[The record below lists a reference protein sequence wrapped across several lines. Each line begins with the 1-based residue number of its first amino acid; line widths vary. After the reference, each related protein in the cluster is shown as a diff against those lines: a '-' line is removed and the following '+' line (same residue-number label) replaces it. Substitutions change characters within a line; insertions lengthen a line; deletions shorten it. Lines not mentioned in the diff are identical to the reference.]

1 MTTIARSGST
11 TSLGIGSL
19 VQSVQTFFAAVV
31 DGLRLYRAVSG
42 GLPISNAELN
52 RAGLSREQVAFLGKH
67 LRRMGDC

>member
-11 TSLGIGSL
+11 SLGIGSL
-19 VQSVQTFFAAVV
+19 IQSVQTFFSAAV
-31 DGLRLYRAVSG
+31 DSLRLYRAVAG
-42 GLPISNAELN
+42 GQPISNAELN